1 MIATLTSLK
10 LEVIDNRSW
19 HPRGVDSTLMTE
31 IFVQDD
37 SFLHTDGDAEGL
49 KTVEERIA
57 EVSEAMT
64 NAVRQPV
71 RKLLERTWF
80 YKNDHLPSNGHSK

>member
-1 MIATLTSLK
+1 MISTLNSLD

-31 IFVQDD
+31 IFVEDNWFLDNED
-37 SFLHTDGDAEGL
+37 SETT

-57 EVSEAMT
+57 EVAAAMDA
-64 NAVRQPV
+64 AVRQPV
-71 RKLLERTWF
+71 RSPLLS
-80 YKNDHLPSNGHSK
+80 LVG

>member
-1 MIATLTSLK
+1 MISKLTALQ

-37 SFLHTDGDAEGL
+37 TFLNIMDEEASSMTID
-49 KTVEERIA
+49 ERID
-57 EVSEAMT
+57 EVSEEMKKAI
-64 NAVRQPV
+64 RQPV
-71 RKLLERTWF
+71 RLSFQMSMNYPLL
-80 YKNDHLPSNGHSK
+80 P